1 MRKVLTRYFLYAIVV
16 VNGSGLILLA
26 AARLPAGL
34 QFERLVPHLDL
45 TTSEFSLVEML
56 QNGLLLVCMAM
67 FAWIAWRDRL
77 RRPMALGFCA
87 LFAVCLIRELDFF
100 LDFYVVDN
108 LWQVLCV
115 MILAVTFVYLGRH
128 RERFLKGVHRSWP
141 STGLAIILVAFI
153 LLVPFAQLMGHKP
166 LWEEIMGD
174 SYVRLMKIAAEE
186 FIELGAYM
194 LLTIGASEFL
204 YSWARLP
211 QTRNLHAR
219 PRHSWRS

>member
-1 MRKVLTRYFLYAIVV
+1 MRKVLIRYFLYAIAVAI
-16 VNGSGLILLA
+16 GSGLILLA
-26 AARLPAGL
+26 ATRLTAGL
-34 QFERLVPHLDL
+34 QFERLIPHLDV

-56 QNGLLLVCMAM
+56 QNGLLLVCIAI
-67 FAWIAWRDRL
+67 FAWIASRDRL

-115 MILAVTFVYLGRH
+115 IILAVTFVYLWRH
-128 RERFLKGVHRSWP
+128 QERFLHGVHRSWP

-153 LLVPFAQLMGHKP
+153 LLVPFAQLMGRDP
-166 LWEEIMGD
+166 LWQEIMGD
-174 SYVRLMKIAAEE
+174 NYVRVVKIAAEE
-186 FIELGAYM
+186 FIELGAYV

-204 YSWARLP
+204 YSWGRLP

-219 PRHSWRS
+219 QKHSWRN